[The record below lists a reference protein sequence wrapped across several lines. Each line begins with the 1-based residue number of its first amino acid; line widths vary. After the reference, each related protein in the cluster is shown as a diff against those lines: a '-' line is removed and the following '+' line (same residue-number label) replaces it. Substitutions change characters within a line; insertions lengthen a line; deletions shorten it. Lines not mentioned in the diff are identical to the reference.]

1 MANMLSANATDL
13 VFKPPVTVA
22 ITGAS
27 GAQYGL
33 RLIDVLVA
41 AGHEVWVMISKAAHM
56 VIATETDVSLPAQPK
71 RLEEALMQRSGAQV
85 RQIRCF
91 GREDWMA
98 PVASGSGAPSAM
110 VICPCSTG
118 TLSAVATGAS
128 NNLIERAAD
137 VAIKER
143 RTLVLVPRE
152 TPLSPIHL
160 EHMLTLSRLGAVI
173 LPAAPGFYHRPQ
185 CLEDVVDFIV
195 ARILNQLG
203 ITHTLVP
210 RWGEEWATEKS
221 RYAEDETNTK
231 GNAP

>member
-1 MANMLSANATDL
+1 MSNAMTST
-13 VFKPPVTVA
+13 FNPPVTVA
-22 ITGAS
+22 LTGAS

-41 AGHEVWVMISKAAHM
+41 ANHEVWVMISKAAHM
-56 VIATETDVSLPAQPK
+56 VIATETEVTLPAQPE
-71 RLEEALMQRSGAQV
+71 RLAQALSERSGAAAG
-85 RQIRCF
+85 QIRCF

-137 VAIKER
+137 VAVKER
-143 RTLVLVPRE
+143 RTLVMVARE
-152 TPLSPIHL
+152 SPFSPIHL
-160 EHMLTLSRLGAVI
+160 EHMLALSRLGVVI

-185 CLEDVVDFIV
+185 SIDDLIDFIV

-203 ITHTLVP
+203 IDHQLMP
-210 RWGEEWATEKS
+210 RWGEDHSSAST
-221 RYAEDETNTK
+221 TK
-231 GNAP
+231 DG